1 MKSYL
6 NKFVWYIHV
15 REQHYHARNLSSW
28 QVFFAG
34 RDKDC
39 PFSSRFVDGFLERH
53 KAVLVS
59 HRGTITSPTRWL
71 GTTLEKTKEFISTLT
86 EYMMRNTM
94 NKRNTFVFDETV
106 IGDSNSPPV
115 VIGERRKSGGG
126 NINLLRFREKA
137 LGCYIPFFSMH
148 DGSTPFRVFIFKS
161 GCKKQR
167 HSCSTCISSK
177 IRKKMS
183 NTSI

>member
-1 MKSYL
+1 M
-6 NKFVWYIHV
+6 HV

-39 PFSSRFVDGFLERH
+39 PFSSRFGDGFLERN

-59 HRGTITSPTRWL
+59 RRETITSPTRCL

-94 NKRNTFVFDETV
+94 NKRNTFVFWW
-106 IGDSNSPPV
+106 NSHWWQQFSARCHQR
-115 VIGERRKSGGG
+115 ERRKSGGG
-126 NINLLRFREKA
+126 NINLLRFREKS
-137 LGCYIPFFSMH
+137 LGCYIPFFSMP

-177 IRKKMS
+177 SRKNMS
-183 NTSI
+183 NTST